1 MKQPELGK
9 IVDEVR
15 NEKGITQKELAEA
28 CNIDIRTVQ
37 RIISGEVNPRFSTLK
52 LMSEFLQYDFLNNT
66 EQEEADSKFSTLLLV
81 AFISGIIHLLSYLI
95 KNPLFFRSLSSS
107 NEGFQF
113 GVSIIYLIAGS
124 IFYYGI
130 YSCAKGYKNRTL
142 QVAIFISL
150 LLMILFGILE
160 YINIRDR
167 SLLNHIRL
175 LFTIILG
182 LNCIV
187 FGIGLLNRNNQNSL
201 LYRLAGILQ
210 LITSPFFILPV
221 PILNFIGI
229 WLSFP
234 FLFLLLGIVFSEYR
248 NSTSYQN
255 Q

>member
-1 MKQPELGK
+1 MKRSELGM
-9 IVDEVR
+9 IINEVR
-15 NEKGITQKELAEA
+15 KEKGITQKELAEA

-37 RIISGEVNPRFSTLK
+37 RIIAGEVNPRFSTLK
-52 LMSEFLQYDFLNNT
+52 LMSEFLQYDFIKNIET
-66 EQEEADSKFSTLLLV
+66 EETGNKTSSLILI

-95 KNPLFFRSLSSS
+95 KSPLFPWLLSPS
-107 NEGFQF
+107 NEGFLF
-113 GVSIIYLIAGS
+113 GISIMYLITGS

-130 YSCAKGYKNRTL
+130 YTCAKSYKNRTL

-150 LLMILFGILE
+150 SLMILFGIIE
-160 YINIRDR
+160 YMNISDL

-175 LFTIILG
+175 ALTIVLG

-187 FGIGLLNRNNQNSL
+187 FGIGLLNSKNQNSL
-201 LYRLAGILQ
+201 LYRVAGLLQ

-229 WLSFP
+229 WLSLP
-234 FLFLLLGIVFSEYR
+234 FMILLLGIVFSEYR
-248 NSTSYQN
+248 NSTSKQN